1 MAISPPDEIQ
11 GTTLYFPHAETHL
24 HSMLSGCGIETR
36 RHPALYNNYG
46 LGRGEHPYCIWQ
58 YTLEGEGELT
68 LEGRLFRIHPGD
80 AMCLLIPQ
88 DHRYRL
94 PEDSPKWKFIYLSL
108 SGSEILRIWKE
119 ISRRFGPVVKLPLER
134 SKAIERAFDIVST
147 AQNKKVRS
155 AYHASQLAYSF
166 VMSFYEEIEI
176 LRFAAS
182 EAGFVLDA
190 VKFCMDH
197 YAEGITVDDIAD
209 AAGYSRS
216 HFTRMFTSVQG
227 VSPGRYLREVRLGN
241 AARMLQLES
250 GNVKEIALRCGF
262 PDESYF
268 CKAFRLRYGVTPDLF
283 RKKR

>member
-1 MAISPPDEIQ
+1 MTIPPPDEIH

-36 RHPALYNNYG
+36 RHPALYNNCG

-58 YTLEGEGELT
+58 YTLEGEGELAF
-68 LEGRLFRIHPGD
+68 EGRLFRLRPGD

-94 PEDSPKWKFIYLSL
+94 PEDSSEWKFIYLSL

-119 ISRRFGPVVKLPLER
+119 ISGRYGPVLKLPLER
-134 SKAIERAFDIVST
+134 SKSVERAFEIVST
-147 AQNKKVRS
+147 ARNKKIRS
-155 AYHASQLAYSF
+155 AYHASSLAYSF
-166 VMSFYEEIEI
+166 VMSFVDEIEI

-182 EAGFVLDA
+182 ESAFVLDA

-197 YAEGITVDDIAD
+197 YAEEITVEDIAD

-216 HFTRMFTSVQG
+216 HFTRMFAAVHG
-227 VSPGRYLREVRLGN
+227 ISPGRYLREVRLGN